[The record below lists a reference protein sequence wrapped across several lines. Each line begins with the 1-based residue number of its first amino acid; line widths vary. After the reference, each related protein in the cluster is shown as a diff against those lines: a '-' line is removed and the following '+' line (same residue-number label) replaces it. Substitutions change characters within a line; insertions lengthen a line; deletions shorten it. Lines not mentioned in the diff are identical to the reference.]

1 MGLASELSA
10 TLTSILISS
19 MRASVYNDFA
29 MMFQCGWLINC
40 EDGENGI
47 GMSQK
52 VEGVVRW
59 NKVRTGGEGNE
70 VSL

>member
-10 TLTSILISS
+10 TLTSVLISS
-19 MRASVYNDFA
+19 MRASVYIDFVV
-29 MMFQCGWLINC
+29 MFQCGWLVSC
-40 EDGENGI
+40 EDGEKGI

>member
-1 MGLASELSA
+1 
-10 TLTSILISS
+10 

-29 MMFQCGWLINC
+29 MMFQCGRLINC

-59 NKVRTGGEGNE
+59 NKVRTGGGGNE